1 MRTRLSVLFAIAVG
15 VLLASTAAAARV
27 QSQGPKVTLVSRHVL
42 QGQVE
47 LLKAVGI
54 PRSGRCSLTV
64 RYSHGFRQSL
74 GSEPVLGHQVSWIWL
89 VPTRAGVG
97 SAKARVACGRVGVR
111 TGTFVVRRLPRTG
124 VAVVKRGFTQLPD
137 GRNGTAVSWGVVL
150 ANRSQKEMRVRVDVN
165 FTDTTGNVLL
175 QDGWRNLRVAPGA
188 TEYIADQE
196 YTAGFPPIAKV
207 AAVVSG
213 GHTASN
219 SIAALSVRDAQIS
232 ADGEGSAVVNGSLT
246 NDGATHPSQVE
257 VCAVFFN
264 SGDKVIGGACSYNL
278 SGLLPGTQEAF
289 TIDTGTG
296 GPPASS
302 VSWVEASGYGSP

>member
-1 MRTRLSVLFAIAVG
+1 MVLFAVALG

-27 QSQGPKVTLVSRHVL
+27 QAHGPRITLVLRHVT

-47 LLKAVGI
+47 LLNAVGV

-74 GSEPVLGHQVSWIWL
+74 GREPVLGHQVSWIWL

-97 SAKARVACGRVGVR
+97 TAEARVACGSVGVR

-124 VAVVKRGFTQLPD
+124 VGVVKRGFTQLPD
-137 GRNGTAVSWGVVL
+137 GRNGTAVSWGVAL
-150 ANRSQKEMRVRVDVN
+150 TNRSQKAMRVWVDVN

-175 QDGWRNLRVAPGA
+175 QDGFRNLRIAPGA

-196 YTAGFPPIAKV
+196 YTAGFPHIAKV
-207 AAVVSG
+207 AAVVSR
-213 GHTASN
+213 GHGTSDLITAP
-219 SIAALSVRDAQIS
+219 SVTDVQFS
-232 ADGEGSAVVNGSLT
+232 ADSEGSAVVKGNLT
-246 NDGATHPSQVE
+246 DEGATLLSHVE
-257 VCAVFFN
+257 ACAVFFN
-264 SGDKVIGGACSYNL
+264 SADKVVGGACSYHL
-278 SGLLPGTQEAF
+278 PGLLPGGSEAF
-289 TIDTGTG
+289 TIDSGPG

-302 VSWVEASGYGSP
+302 VARVEVSGYGTS

>member
-1 MRTRLSVLFAIAVG
+1 VRTRLSVLFAIAVG

-42 QGQVE
+42 QGEVE
-47 LLKAVGI
+47 LLNAVGI

-89 VPTRAGVG
+89 VPARAGVG

-124 VAVVKRGFTQLPD
+124 VAVVERGFTQLPD

-150 ANRSQKEMRVRVDVN
+150 TNRSQKEMRVRVDVN

-196 YTAGFPPIAKV
+196 YTAGFPPMAKV
-207 AAVVSG
+207 AAVVTG
-213 GHTASN
+213 GRSTSD
-219 SIAALSVRDAQIS
+219 SIAALTVTDVQMS
-232 ADGEGSAVVNGSLT
+232 ADSEGSAVVNGSLT
-246 NDGATHPSQVE
+246 NEGATKLSQVGA
-257 VCAVFFN
+257 CAVFFD
-264 SGDKVIGGACSYNL
+264 SADKVIGGACSSSM
-278 SGLLPGTQEAF
+278 SGLLPGVQEAF
-289 TIDTGTG
+289 TIDSGLG
-296 GPPASS
+296 GPPASK
-302 VSWVEASGYGSP
+302 VAGVKVSGYGSP